1 MKLPKTARPIKGTFE
16 HWVDV
21 DGSVYAIN
29 HRNRQPTYLYKK
41 VQQTVYGY
49 KYCGIQYRN
58 RTGLV
63 TKRVHRLVAEAFI
76 PNPDNLPY
84 VGHKNN
90 IKSDNRVENLYWTD
104 ASENTQKAFDD
115 GLAVNAAGIDDPQ
128 SHPCLMYDS
137 KTNSLIGA
145 YGSVCEANRLTGIEK
160 TTISRQCKYKRPVRK
175 PYYFRYCTKEEYLS
189 HKCESTIESN
199 RASRVAV

>member
-1 MKLPKTARPIKGTFE
+1 MILPKTAKLIKGAYE
-16 HWVDV
+16 HWIDR

-29 HRNRQPTYLYKK
+29 HRDNQPRYLYKK
-41 VQQTVYGY
+41 AQQTVYGY

-58 RTGLV
+58 RNGLV
-63 TKRVHRLVAEAFI
+63 SKRIHRLVAEAFI
-76 PNPDNLPY
+76 PNPLGLPF

-115 GLAVNAAGIDDPQ
+115 GLIVNASGVDDSQ
-128 SHPCLMYDS
+128 STPCMMYDR
-137 KTNSLIGA
+137 KTNKLLGV
-145 YGSVCEANRLTGIEK
+145 YGSVCEANKSTGIDK

-175 PYYFRYCTKEEYLS
+175 PFYFRYCTKEQYLS

-199 RASRVAV
+199 RASRVAG